1 MNPRP
6 LPLLSLCLAIG
17 CSDKGATTA
26 RDGWLAERDTVGDT
40 VVVRTVSGSVWEVP
54 SRLVTRVSIG
64 VAEGDENLM
73 LADLQGLAVA
83 PDGSIYLTENTPTLK
98 RFGPDGAFIEV
109 IGRMGSGP
117 GEYRRPDG
125 GLAVLPD
132 GRVVIR
138 DPGNGR
144 LSVYTADG
152 DPLTT
157 WRMRTGFS
165 TSRKI
170 YVDSAGSLYTL
181 VLVDPQASVFDWV
194 MGLQRYRGDGTA
206 ADTLIAPRWNYQRA
220 QISGSREGNQ
230 SINDV
235 PFAAEAHW
243 TWSPLGYFVGGVSNA
258 YRITLFRSGAPLR
271 IERQAPPVPVQADEA
286 ADHRRVA
293 TDNMV
298 RNFPGWVWNGPD
310 IPATKPPFRAV
321 YAGDDGRIWVLVS
334 RPGAKDSAATPSVG
348 SGDQAYSVA
357 TWKEPVAFD
366 VFEADGRYLGQVAAP
381 KGFQNYPEPT
391 FRGDTV
397 WAAVEDADG
406 VRYVQRLEIVR
417 DSIER

>member
-6 LPLLSLCLAIG
+6 LALLYLCLAIG
-17 CSDKGATTA
+17 CGDQGATTA
-26 RDGWLAERDTVGDT
+26 RDGWQAERDTVGDT
-40 VVVRTVSGSVWEVP
+40 VVVRTVSGSVWGAP
-54 SRLVTRVSIG
+54 ARLVTRVSVG

-83 PDGSIYLTENTPTLK
+83 PDGSIYLSENTPTLK

-109 IGRMGSGP
+109 IGRVGSGP

-144 LSVYTADG
+144 LSVYSAAG

-170 YVDSAGSLYTL
+170 YVDSAGALYTL

-194 MGLQRYRGDGTA
+194 MGLQRYRSDGTA
-206 ADTLIAPRWNYQRA
+206 ADTVIAPKWNYERA

-258 YRITLFRSGAPLR
+258 YRVTLFRNGAPLR

-298 RNFPGWVWNGPD
+298 RSFPGWVWNGPD

-334 RPGAKDSAATPSVG
+334 QPGAKDPAATPTVG
-348 SGDQAYSVA
+348 SGDLAYSVA

-381 KGFQNYPEPT
+381 EGFQNYPEPT

-397 WAAVEDADG
+397 WAAVEDVDG

-417 DSIER
+417 DSIQR